1 MDGYVKFMLLPVIML
16 LLMSCTGTGIM
27 KDVPVKLVRPAKEMS
42 LSPDTSFRHS
52 FPEVL
57 HCHALQIVSDS
68 IMVMADQVSENNPYH
83 FKAYST
89 NTFEYL
95 GSFVRKGRGP
105 GEMIYPSIALCNAEE
120 PYLNL
125 YDYTAAYM
133 IDVEKTIDTRQTVAI
148 YSTDLTSDVIDW
160 LPLQDSI
167 QFIYAEE
174 GEELVFHVVE
184 HDGAHCRSYH
194 PYEDIDGKRCLTHL
208 SSRFVSNGN
217 TGGVAEVMIS
227 FPQINIIDTESG
239 EMFSIAV
246 DNSYRT
252 WKRVLGK
259 VMNLDMIN
267 CYYGASATSEYI
279 IATYRNLPLRE
290 MRGTGHGTSV
300 HIFDWTGD
308 FLYDIKVSEDI
319 GNITY
324 DCIHKYLYCLDMD
337 GGIIRYDLSAIL

>member
-1 MDGYVKFMLLPVIML
+1 MKIFVKVLIILIVVAIVS
-16 LLMSCTGTGIM
+16 SCIRTGIM
-27 KDVPVKLVRPAKEMS
+27 KDVPVTLVRPDKV
-42 LSPDTSFRHS
+42 LSVSADTTFECT

-57 HCHALQIVSDS
+57 HSFGIQIVNDT
-68 IMVMADQVSENNPYH
+68 ILVLQEQVSENNPYH

-125 YDYTAAYM
+125 YDYTSAFM
-133 IDVEKTIDTRQTVAI
+133 IDVEKTIDTRQTVAV
-148 YSTDLTSDVIDW
+148 YSTDLASDVIDW

-246 DNSYRT
+246 DNSYRK

-324 DCIHKYLYCLDMD
+324 DCIHKSLYCLDMD

>member
-1 MDGYVKFMLLPVIML
+1 MKIFVKVLIILIVVAIVS
-16 LLMSCTGTGIM
+16 SCIRTGIM
-27 KDVPVKLVRPAKEMS
+27 KDVPVTLVRPDKV
-42 LSPDTSFRHS
+42 LSVSADTTFECT

-57 HCHALQIVSDS
+57 HSFGIQIVNDT
-68 IMVMADQVSENNPYH
+68 ILVLQEQVSENNPYH

-125 YDYTAAYM
+125 YDYTSAFM
-133 IDVEKTIDTRQTVAI
+133 IDVEKTIDTRQTVAV

-246 DNSYRT
+246 DNSYRK

-259 VMNLDMIN
+259 VMNMDMIN

-324 DCIHKYLYCLDMD
+324 DYIHKYLYCLDMD